1 MKQRLTRRRLLQQIS
16 SFCVALS
23 CRPVMALGYTGKD
36 NTPTLLAR
44 LSGIYDDTT
53 SAAVIGMAYL
63 EEFEEEANAQRLV
76 ELICPDARQ
85 QNRFLRANLT
95 ELRKLLD
102 YQVRLDFAVGNTVRL
117 RGWVLA
123 RTEVRLYAIA
133 AIISV

>member
-1 MKQRLTRRRLLQQIS
+1 
-16 SFCVALS
+16 
-23 CRPVMALGYTGKD
+23 MALEHTGKD
-36 NTPTLLAR
+36 NTQILLAR

-63 EEFEEEANAQRLV
+63 KEFEEEANAQRLV
-76 ELICPDARQ
+76 ELICPDAEQ
-85 QNRFLRANLT
+85 QNRFLRANLM

-102 YQVRLDFAVGNTVRL
+102 YQLRLDFAVGNTVRL
-117 RGWVLA
+117 RGWVLS